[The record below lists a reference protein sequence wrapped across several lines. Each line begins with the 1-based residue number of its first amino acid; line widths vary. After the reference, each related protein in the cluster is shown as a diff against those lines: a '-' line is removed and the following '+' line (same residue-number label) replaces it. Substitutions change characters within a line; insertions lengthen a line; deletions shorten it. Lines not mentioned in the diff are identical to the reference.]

1 MTTLGTSSII
11 WNLIDF
17 IALIVFLWYVA
28 SKPISRMI
36 REKQE
41 KVATTI
47 SNVEERLN
55 QVNKKL
61 DSQASQL
68 EEIKKEIKKIEEQ
81 AETMSKKLHE
91 DIIKSAHD
99 EAEKVREQIKKSME
113 QDINRTK
120 ADLRKEVVD
129 KALAKANELVN
140 QKLDKNTQMKLI
152 ESFALSLDN
161 KNSNN

>member
-1 MTTLGTSSII
+1 MTTLGTGSII

-17 IALIVFLWYVA
+17 IVLIVFLWYVA
-28 SKPISRMI
+28 SKPVSRMV

-41 KVATTI
+41 KISTTI
-47 SNVEERLN
+47 SNVEERLS

-81 AETMSKKLHE
+81 AEMMSKKLHE

-99 EAEKVREQIKKSME
+99 EAEKVRAQIKKSME

-129 KALAKANELVN
+129 KALARAHELVN